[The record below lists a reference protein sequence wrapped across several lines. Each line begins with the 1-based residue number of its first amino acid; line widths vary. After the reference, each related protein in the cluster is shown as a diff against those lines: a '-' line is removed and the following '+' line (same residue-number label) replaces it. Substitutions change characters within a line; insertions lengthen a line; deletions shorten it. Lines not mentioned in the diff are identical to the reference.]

1 MATNNLIN
9 KIRKWPIEKKR
20 LLSLS
25 LAIFFTVLVIVLNS
39 GLNLIWKSNTKI
51 VNYEQEK
58 AINVMQESFSQIF
71 KTAQP
76 VIERAIGSSTEI
88 IDQIN
93 SASSS
98 FSTTSSVVE

>member
-1 MATNNLIN
+1 MATNNLID

-25 LAIFFTVLVIVLNS
+25 LAIFFTVLIIVLNS
-39 GLNLIWKSNTKI
+39 GLNLIWKSNIKT

-58 AINVMQESFSQIF
+58 AINAMQESFSQIF

-76 VIERAIGSSTEI
+76 AIERAISSSTEI